1 MNYTGKSFVSAAL
14 VAALAIAVASCSGV
28 ERAYVQIDAD
38 RAEIVVPAGAS
49 PVVSFAAEEMSGVL
63 KVGGKGEFG
72 WGRNFKGR
80 FVDVM
85 PEREMDEV
93 RRWTGKLGHKIW
105 MWTYPSK
112 YGEKAAPGVHI
123 WRNIYTPAVLKQQV
137 GHLMGFVLSRAV
149 GEAWMDCMALEELG
163 QAVGGK

>member
-1 MNYTGKSFVSAAL
+1 MDDGIDCIVTQMAYPPHRDVPQCSLPSNVWVMVAETGPW
-14 VAALAIAVASCSGV
+14 
-28 ERAYVQIDAD
+28 
-38 RAEIVVPAGAS
+38 AEACP
-49 PVVSFAAEEMSGVL
+49 
-63 KVGGKGEFG
+63 GE
-72 WGRNFKGR
+72 
-80 FVDVM
+80 

-93 RRWTGKLGHKIW
+93 RRWTEKLGHKIW

-112 YGEKAAPGVHI
+112 YGEKATPGVRI

-163 QAVGGK
+163 TAVGGK

>member
-1 MNYTGKSFVSAAL
+1 MNYTGKSFVASAL
-14 VAALAIAVASCSGV
+14 VVVLAIAVASCSGV

-49 PVVSFAAEEMSGVL
+49 PVVSFAAEEMNGVL

-72 WGRNFKGR
+72 WNRNFKGR

-85 PEREMDEV
+85 PGD
-93 RRWTGKLGHKIW
+93 W
-105 MWTYPSK
+105 MKKCLCENCEKTYVKDS
-112 YGEKAAPGVHI
+112 
-123 WRNIYTPAVLKQQV
+123 KQQV